1 MVYGAAFAVCFLALL
16 VGHSQ
21 VSQVIIWWEKC
32 LTGNFELL
40 FLQSATLFLIVL
52 YCMYNWFS
60 TMSKHFCKKWHNPSH
75 KEWYKSN
82 KEPKLVNMRRHG
94 LGGVFTAFKLF
105 SEGKGG
111 KAHKV
116 AMICT
121 FCLKNCQRKREFSR
135 FIPEAWVTM
144 TLSFLT

>member
-1 MVYGAAFAVCFLALL
+1 
-16 VGHSQ
+16 
-21 VSQVIIWWEKC
+21 
-32 LTGNFELL
+32 
-40 FLQSATLFLIVL
+40 
-52 YCMYNWFS
+52 
-60 TMSKHFCKKWHNPSH
+60 MSKHFCKICHNPSH

-82 KEPKLVNMRRHG
+82 KEPKLVNMPRHG

-121 FCLKNCQRKREFSR
+121 FCLKNCQRKHDFTR
-135 FIPEAWVTM
+135 FITRGLLLGAKRKGNILILEKWGKDK
-144 TLSFLT
+144 TLKLELKVHFTFTK